1 MSEPLHSKHPVFPQ
15 IVFCT
20 LSKAVVML
28 QNGLLFKWR
37 NKSGRLVYR
46 QNCVLD
52 EASVV
57 SLLSIF
63 ELLPYL
69 LYFLSLVFAGDP
81 KQGTPYCTG
90 SYEPVSVLDLLQER
104 ISSEEASFVKHSF
117 LDIQFR
123 MPKDMG
129 DMVSGCFY
137 NGRLQSF
144 KKAPQQGSCLFLNM
158 EAKWLVR
165 DSSRYCPA
173 EERQALRIVKSLVK
187 KYPKKKVVVLTF
199 YNSQIDYFRYLCR
212 EDADDVEFPCFT
224 VDSYQGKQAHF
235 LVLLTCCYGPKK

>member
-1 MSEPLHSKHPVFPQ
+1 
-15 IVFCT
+15 
-20 LSKAVVML
+20 
-28 QNGLLFKWR
+28 
-37 NKSGRLVYR
+37 
-46 QNCVLD
+46 
-52 EASVV
+52 
-57 SLLSIF
+57 
-63 ELLPYL
+63 
-69 LYFLSLVFAGDP
+69 
-81 KQGTPYCTG
+81 
-90 SYEPVSVLDLLQER
+90 
-104 ISSEEASFVKHSF
+104 
-117 LDIQFR
+117 

-158 EAKWLVR
+158 EAPWHVK

-187 KYPKKKVVVLTF
+187 KYPKKEVVVLTF

-212 EDADDVEFPCFT
+212 EASDDVEFPCFT

-235 LVLLTCCYGPKK
+235 VVLLTCCYGQKKPQKFICNQKRVNVAVSRAREGLVVIGNLDTIKLDPTWEMIVRSFTEVSDIYF